1 MAAAATT
8 AVRLVPPDWES
19 ELERLVEQA
28 PGLPAAARSAVALVI
43 ENLIA
48 ESSLDPGQFESAR
61 SLLDAVGGAPPR
73 SEPVREPGRVRRAA

>member
-19 ELERLVEQA
+19 ELERLLDEA
-28 PGLPAAARSAVALVI
+28 PRLPAAARSAVVLVI

-48 ESSLDPGQFESAR
+48 ESSLDAGQSESAR
-61 SLLDAVGGAPPR
+61 SLVDAIRGEEPR
-73 SEPVREPGRVRRAA
+73 TEPVRARRAA